1 MYLLH
6 SFSLFCF
13 RGDLR
18 KTVVVTGV
26 DDGGGG
32 ALDGET
38 GSESGDLGVVGFST
52 TVYGGALDR
61 S

>member
-6 SFSLFCF
+6 SFSLCF
-13 RGDLR
+13 RGALR
-18 KTVVVTGV
+18 KTGVVTGV

-38 GSESGDLGVVGFST
+38 GTESRDLGVVGFST
-52 TVYGGALDR
+52 TIYGDALDR